1 MDGAFPNS
9 ADNSATA
16 NRYSPNSSPTA
27 FTLIELLVVIA
38 VIAILA
44 ALPLP
49 ALADSI
55 VSAGAWPSGAPFKE
69 DPVVDIPE
77 VDITVSLAN
86 GEITLRW
93 EASPVADYTVLV
105 SGLVVGPYKPTG
117 EGLKFNDGAGSFSA
131 KADQFAR
138 FFIIQAK

>member
-77 VDITVSLAN
+77 VEITVGLVN
-86 GEITLRW
+86 GEIILRW
-93 EASPVADYTVLV
+93 EASPVAGYTVLA
-105 SGLVVGPYKPTG
+105 SGLVDGPYKPTG
-117 EGLKFNDGAGSFSA
+117 EGLKFNDGVGSFSA

>member
-1 MDGAFPNS
+1 M
-9 ADNSATA
+9 T
-16 NRYSPNSSPTA
+16 RYPALNWA
-27 FTLIELLVVIA
+27 FTDHGTV
-38 VIAILA
+38 
-44 ALPLP
+44 
-49 ALADSI
+49 ADSI

-117 EGLKFNDGAGSFSA
+117 EGLKFNDGVGSFSV